1 MKIDTKNIDVA
12 AVFLGFCAVCGDI
25 QKVALLFDLDPALV
39 EKLAEE
45 NSWTDKIK
53 RLSLVS
59 KDGTDNGEWARMQNR
74 AISYVQGHQ
83 LRSVLQR
90 ILENINQMTREDLTA
105 TVTAVKAGS
114 VSFTARFYADLSAAM
129 ASAHSLCYQ
138 ALNDGPGDRSSAGKT
153 EDEESL
159 SIEKLHSAVLM
170 ALSNPAGAG
179 AERKLLEN
187 EIIDIPKK

>member
-1 MKIDTKNIDVA
+1 MKIDTKQIDVA
-12 AVFLGFCAVCGDI
+12 AVFLGYCACVGDV
-25 QKVALLFDLDPALV
+25 QKVALMFDLDPALV

-45 NSWTDKIK
+45 NEWTDKIR

-59 KDGTDNGEWARMQNR
+59 KDGTDNGEWAKMQNR
-74 AISYVQGHQ
+74 ALSYVQGHQ
-83 LRSVLQR
+83 LRSILQR
-90 ILENINQMTREDLTA
+90 VLENVGQMTREDLTA

-114 VSFTARFYADLSAAM
+114 VTFTARFYADLAAAM
-129 ASAHSLCYQ
+129 QSAHSMCFT
-138 ALNDGPGDRSSAGKT
+138 ALGDSASERKELAEGK
-153 EDEESL
+153 EEGL

-187 EIIDIPKK
+187 EVIDIPKK

>member
-1 MKIDTKNIDVA
+1 MKIDTKQIDVA
-12 AVFLGFCAVCGDI
+12 AVFLGFCACVGDV
-25 QKVALLFDLDPALV
+25 QKVALMFDLDPALV

-45 NSWTDKIK
+45 NEWTDKIK

-59 KDGTDNGEWARMQNR
+59 KDGGGNSDWAKMQNR
-74 AISYVQGHQ
+74 ALSYVQGHM
-83 LRSVLQR
+83 LRGILQR
-90 ILENINQMTREDLTA
+90 VLENVGQMTREDLTA

-114 VSFTARFYADLSAAM
+114 VTFTARFYADLAAAM
-129 ASAHSLCYQ
+129 QSAHSLCYQ
-138 ALNDGPGDRSSAGKT
+138 ALSDSPGERETVKT
-153 EDEESL
+153 GDETL

>member
-1 MKIDTKNIDVA
+1 MQINTKQVDVA
-12 AVFLGFCAVCGDI
+12 AVFLGYVACVGSI
-25 QKVALLFDLDPALV
+25 EKVSLMFDLDPSLV

-45 NSWTDKIK
+45 NDWLGKVK

-59 KDGTDNGEWARMQNR
+59 KDGTDNNEWAKMQSR

-83 LRSVLQR
+83 LRAVLQR
-90 ILENINQMTREDLTA
+90 VLENINQMTREDLTA

-114 VSFTARFYADLSAAM
+114 VTFTARFYADLAAAM
-129 ASAHSLCYQ
+129 QSAHQMCYA
-138 ALNDGPGDRSSAGKT
+138 ALGDSASEREKVSGG
-153 EDEESL
+153 EETL

-179 AERKLLEN
+179 AERRLGLSETI
-187 EIIDIPKK
+187 EIPKE